1 MTTYFV
7 SIDIGTTG
15 TKAIVFDKKGNIKG
29 SGSFDTPTY
38 FPRPGYAE
46 QETQEIVELLYSAT
60 K

>member
-29 SGSFDTPTY
+29 SGSFDTPT
-38 FPRPGYAE
+38 
-46 QETQEIVELLYSAT
+46 
-60 K
+60 

>member
-15 TKAIVFDKKGNIKG
+15 TKAIVFDAKKGNIKG

-38 FPRPGYAE
+38 FPRPG
-46 QETQEIVELLYSAT
+46 
-60 K
+60 